1 MPALNSCSDCN
12 GRFAAQYFSDYE
24 ARQVCRLCDTRS
36 LLEQAVAEGN
46 RRYEELKNSFKLLQE
61 HVRNNVDVSHQPA
74 VRPDSQTSST
84 LTAERDT
91 PAAQSATAMSTSPDS
106 SSPPEYVSFTQV
118 RNGAT
123 PRRGRTHLP
132 TTTCYNRFQILSDT
146 GDDEDTEEIRLVGDS
161 LCRPLLTEFC
171 GRAPRSRRRYCIP
184 GGGVDDVI
192 AAVDAVSSQAP
203 ENTTY
208 VIHVGTNDVQRTR
221 SEELLD
227 KYRKMMRTYKE
238 KSNKVI
244 VSGIIPRRQAG
255 SRFYAFA
262 SSLNRRLE
270 NLCKEEN
277 VGFVSTWD
285 NFYYDSSLFSV
296 DGLHLSPIGAARFG
310 RLLDDAVRDYRT
322 KNGNALTRPASAE

>member
-1 MPALNSCSDCN
+1 MPALNSCSNCS
-12 GRFAAQYFSDYE
+12 GRFAAQYFTDFE
-24 ARQVCRLCDTRS
+24 ARPVCRLCDTRS
-36 LLEQAVAEGN
+36 LLEEAVAEGN
-46 RRYEELKNSFKLLQE
+46 RRYGELKHSFTLLQE
-61 HVRNNVDVSHQPA
+61 YVRANGGEA
-74 VRPDSQTSST
+74 RPDGQT
-84 LTAERDT
+84 A
-91 PAAQSATAMSTSPDS
+91 STSNASLPARPAISASSDAHTDAS

-118 RNGAT
+118 RNGAK
-123 PRRGRTHLP
+123 PRRRTHLP
-132 TTTCYNRFQILSDT
+132 TTTCSNRYQILSDT

-161 LCRPLLTEFC
+161 MCRPLLTEFC

-203 ENTTY
+203 ANTTY

-221 SEELLD
+221 SEELLE

-238 KSNKVI
+238 KSNKVV

-255 SRFYAFA
+255 SRFYACA

-270 NLCKEEN
+270 NLCKDEN

-285 NFYYDSSLFSV
+285 NFYYDPSLFSG

-310 RLLDDAVRDYRT
+310 RLLDDAVRDYRA
-322 KNGNALTRPASAE
+322 KNGNALTRPASTE